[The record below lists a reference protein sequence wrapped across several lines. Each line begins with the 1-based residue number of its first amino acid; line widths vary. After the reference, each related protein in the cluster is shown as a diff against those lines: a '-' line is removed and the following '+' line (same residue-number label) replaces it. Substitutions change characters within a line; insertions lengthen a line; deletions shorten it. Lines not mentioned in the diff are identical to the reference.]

1 MARRKKKSDDHD
13 LNQLEFEEQRLLLR
27 AKEIAENRKRIAEE
41 RIERETTI
49 PPLDEIRER
58 EARKRYEET
67 VSRGE
72 VANLVRTQNRSLLL
86 LVLLIAAT
94 CTLVWWGLTLMRGG

>member
-1 MARRKKKSDDHD
+1 MPRRKRNADAD
-13 LNQLEFEEQRLLLR
+13 LNQLEFEEQRLMLR

-41 RIERETTI
+41 RIERESTI
-49 PPLDEIRER
+49 PPLEEIRER

-86 LVLLIAAT
+86 LFLLVTAA
-94 CTLVWWGLTLMRGG
+94 CTLIWWGMRVMQGG

>member
-1 MARRKKKSDDHD
+1 MARRKGKASDND
-13 LNQLEFEEQRLLLR
+13 LNQLEFEEHRLMLR

-49 PPLDEIRER
+49 PPLEEIRER
-58 EARKRYEET
+58 QARKRYEET

-86 LVLLIAAT
+86 LVLLITAT
-94 CTLVWWGLTLMRGG
+94 CTLVWWGITVMQGV

>member
-1 MARRKKKSDDHD
+1 M
-13 LNQLEFEEQRLLLR
+13 LR

-49 PPLDEIRER
+49 PPLEEIRER

-72 VANLVRTQNRSLLL
+72 VTNLVRTQNRSLLL
-86 LVLLIAAT
+86 LVLLLTAT
-94 CTLVWWGLTLMRGG
+94 CTLIWWGVKVMQGG